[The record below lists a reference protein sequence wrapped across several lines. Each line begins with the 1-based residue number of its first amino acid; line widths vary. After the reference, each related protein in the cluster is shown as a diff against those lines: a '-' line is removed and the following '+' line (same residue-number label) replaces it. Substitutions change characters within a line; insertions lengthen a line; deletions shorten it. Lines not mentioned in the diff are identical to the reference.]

1 MWAGQGWD
9 NRSRV
14 GLDMRRACM
23 RSAGAGDMAWPGLCL
38 VDHEKEQ
45 PLGMPGSG
53 QYLHLEGGQLETGV
67 L

>member
-1 MWAGQGWD
+1 
-9 NRSRV
+9 
-14 GLDMRRACM
+14 M

-45 PLGMPGSG
+45 LLGMPGSG